1 MRELTLS
8 VAPGKRPLYL
18 RIAEAVRDSIQSGR
32 IAPGEILPSTRSL
45 GRDIKTNRLTVMA
58 AFDELVAEGWL
69 AVSARRGYRVNEALP
84 SRFFEPA
91 RLTAGTRR
99 ERRHRWRLV
108 RSAPPST
115 PSPIARFAFKSGH
128 ADLRLFPQ
136 NEFKSC
142 VADALRLT
150 RGRVLEYGDPIGH
163 PPLIEEL
170 KTYLRR
176 VRAVS
181 DREIVVTHGSQE
193 AIYLAAQLL
202 IEPGDAVAV
211 ERLGYPP
218 AWEALKAAGARL
230 VPIDVD
236 GEGLVTDSFARAVKR
251 DRLRLLYTTPLH
263 QYPTT
268 VTSPVSR
275 RLRLY
280 ELASRAGVPILEDD
294 YDHEFHYRSQPL
306 APLASQDPDGRV
318 VYVSTFSKVL
328 FPSARIGFM
337 AVPRSLAAPLASY
350 RKIVSRQNETVLQD
364 ALARWMRSGGFE
376 RHLRKMRRRYD
387 ERRICIGES
396 LSRGKKD
403 GLPLR
408 WRTPDGGMA
417 IWVDVG
423 VDADALAERAARAGV
438 YVQPG
443 SHFTMKRLP
452 SRHLRLGFA
461 NQTPA
466 EIQRGMELLFEAMR
480 LTARRD
486 RC

>member
-1 MRELTLS
+1 MRDLILS
-8 VAPGKRPLYL
+8 LASERRPLYL
-18 RIAEAVRDSIQSGR
+18 KIADAVRGSIQSGR

-45 GRDIKTNRLTVMA
+45 GRDLKTHRHTVMS

-69 AVSARRGYRVNEALP
+69 VVSTRSAYRVNESLP
-84 SRFFEPA
+84 SQFFEPA
-91 RLTAGTRR
+91 RLSAGRSR
-99 ERRHRWRLV
+99 ERTHRWRLV
-108 RSAPPST
+108 RSAPT
-115 PSPIARFAFKSGH
+115 LTSPPTARYAFQSGH
-128 ADLRLFPQ
+128 ADLRLFPHD
-136 NEFKSC
+136 EFRSC
-142 VADALRLT
+142 VVDALRLS
-150 RGRVLEYGDPIGH
+150 RGKVLEYGDPIGH
-163 PPLIEEL
+163 PPLIAEL

-202 IEPGDAVAV
+202 IKPGDAVAV

-230 VPIDVD
+230 VPLDID
-236 GEGLVTDSFARAVKR
+236 GAGLDPDSFASAIKR
-251 DRLRLLYTTPLH
+251 HRLRLLYMTPLH

-268 VTSPVSR
+268 ATLPISR
-275 RLRLY
+275 RLRIY

-318 VYVSTFSKVL
+318 IYVSTFSKVL

-337 AVPRSLAAPLASY
+337 AVPRLLAASLAGY

-364 ALARWMRSGGFE
+364 ALARWMRAGGFE

-387 ERRICIGES
+387 ERRICIGDS
-396 LSRGKKD
+396 LVRAKQA
-403 GLPLR
+403 GLPLQ

-423 VDADALAERAARAGV
+423 TDADRLAKRAAQAGV
-438 YVQPG
+438 YVQSG
-443 SHFTMKRLP
+443 SHFAMGKSP

-461 NQTPA
+461 NQSPA
-466 EIQRGMELLFEAMR
+466 EIERGMELLFEAMSGG
-480 LTARRD
+480 
-486 RC
+486 

>member
-1 MRELTLS
+1 MRELTLTL
-8 VAPGKRPLYL
+8 APGKRPRYL
-18 RIAEAVRDSIQSGR
+18 KIADAVRGSIQSRR
-32 IAPGEILPSTRSL
+32 IAPGEALPSTRSL
-45 GRDIKTNRLTVMA
+45 GRDLKTNRHTVMS

-69 AVSARRGYRVNEALP
+69 AVSARSGYRVNESLP
-84 SRFFEPA
+84 SRFFEAARPPA
-91 RLTAGTRR
+91 VQGR
-99 ERRHRWRLV
+99 ERRHEW
-108 RSAPPST
+108 
-115 PSPIARFAFKSGH
+115 RFARAAPAWTPAPAARYAFRSGQ
-128 ADLRLFPQ
+128 ADLRLFPHD
-136 NEFKSC
+136 EFKSC
-142 VADALRLT
+142 VVDALRLS
-150 RGRVLEYGDPIGH
+150 RGKVLEYGDPIGH
-163 PPLIEEL
+163 PPLIDEL

-202 IEPGDAVAV
+202 IKPGDAVAV

-230 VPIDVD
+230 VPIDID
-236 GEGLVTDSFARAVKR
+236 NEGLDPDSFARAIKR
-251 DRLRLLYTTPLH
+251 HRLRLLYTTPLH

-268 VTSPVSR
+268 VTLPISR

-318 VYVSTFSKVL
+318 IYISTFSKVL

-337 AVPRSLAAPLASY
+337 AVPRSLAAPLAGY
-350 RKIVSRQNETVLQD
+350 KKIISRQNETVLQD
-364 ALARWMRSGGFE
+364 ALARWMRAGGFE

-387 ERRICIGES
+387 ERRICIEDS
-396 LSRGKKD
+396 LTRAKQA
-403 GLPLR
+403 GLPLQ

-417 IWVDVG
+417 VWVG
-423 VDADALAERAARAGV
+423 VGTDADRLAHRAAQAGV
-438 YVQPG
+438 HIQSG
-443 SHFTMKRLP
+443 SHFTLRKSA

-461 NQTPA
+461 NQSPS
-466 EIQRGMELLFEAMR
+466 EIESGMELLFEAIR
-480 LTARRD
+480 SKA
-486 RC
+486 